1 MAGYLSWLFP
11 RCKISPKLNGT
22 APHFGDEMFALVLFV
37 CYLDGGCEDIVVD
50 VYNTEQQCLYSMSD
64 QRIRHGGCFPIEDFI
79 DGFWRPAQEYGVF
92 LIIAIARKS
101 VRPQRQ
107 RRYQYN
113 AGCQYPRDGATVYD
127 QTRNDQHL

>member
-11 RCKISPKLNGT
+11 SCKISPKLNGT

-79 DGFWRPAQEYGVF
+79 DGFWRPAQEYGDF
-92 LIIAIARKS
+92 
-101 VRPQRQ
+101 
-107 RRYQYN
+107 
-113 AGCQYPRDGATVYD
+113 
-127 QTRNDQHL
+127 